1 MACPCTTRGL
11 PVQAPWLVHADG
23 FHSAGLAA
31 AEAAGPSVAAFCEA
45 VMAARPHPEQGFR
58 TCFGILSLEKTYG
71 RARLDAA
78 CRRGLLIGARSIHS
92 ILKTGLDQAFLDL
105 GSDAEPLRHPN
116 IRGQRYYN

>member
-1 MACPCTTRGL
+1 M
-11 PVQAPWLVHADG
+11 
-23 FHSAGLAA
+23 LAA

-58 TCFGILSLEKTYG
+58 TCFGVLSLEKTYG

-78 CRRGLLIGARSIHS
+78 CQRGIQIGARSVSSIRS

-105 GSDAEPLRHPN
+105 TPDPEPLRHAN
-116 IRGQRYYN
+116 IRGQHYFH